1 MSEYFVRMKYF
12 DYFIEHLIE
21 GRACVEGPRGFK
33 HYDMLYRAVCLGE
46 VMDIDADP
54 GPYYPFVLIAHYFWR
69 RGDVCR
75 ACVFL
80 EKARGRRPFHYDD
93 DEKTAVELLKA
104 AIREGPGGVRRIKT
118 EDSHWSW
125 ASLFKDLLIAELDA
139 SAKASALR
147 RIKPALKEVFEA
159 ADVPDFVAEAHNIFQ
174 PYLSITPYI
183 YIYYAVTEL
192 EKQEPPRRGARDVL
206 RDIIRRAVSGK
217 IRPNPGS
224 SHVCTPLESPH
235 PTR

>member
-12 DYFIEHLIE
+12 DYFLEHLIE
-21 GRACVEGPRGFK
+21 GRACAEGPRGFK
-33 HYDMLYRAVCLGE
+33 HYDALYRAVCLGE
-46 VMDIDADP
+46 VFDIDADP

-104 AIREGPGGVRRIKT
+104 AIMEGAEGVRRIKT

-125 ASLFKDLLIAELDA
+125 ASLFKDLLIAELDPNA
-139 SAKASALR
+139 RAAALQ
-147 RIKPALKEVFEA
+147 RIKPALKEVFETEEVLSG
-159 ADVPDFVAEAHNIFQ
+159 DIAEAYNIFP

-183 YIYYAVTEL
+183 YIYYVAAEL
-192 EKQEPPRRGARDVL
+192 EKQEPPRRGIKDLLRGVL
-206 RDIIRRAVSGK
+206 RRIAAV
-217 IRPNPGS
+217 R
-224 SHVCTPLESPH
+224 
-235 PTR
+235 